1 MAEDTDAGAK
11 KPDQARRGLKIGLRS
26 QFILAIA
33 FLVLG
38 VMAASTFIIQRQQGR
53 ALDREIRERGLA
65 LARSLASSCVESMFG
80 DMAALEIN
88 ILTQGVIQSSDDPEA
103 YKRLFRADPFPRLVT
118 GFMKDLGRPRA
129 EVPVRNEGVMFA
141 KATDAAGKVIAS
153 SDATKPRDNWGEEW
167 EKPYQPPTG
176 TGTVG
181 PADGETVWETDVPYA
196 MYVIGVPIRQE
207 GASGGAGTPGGG
219 AGTPGGGAD
228 TPGEGAAPAAEAG
241 AVAPSGPGGATVFA
255 GAAAPQGRFLG
266 VVYLGMSKEIIRR
279 ALALAVAKLILVALA
294 MLVVGIGGGV
304 LLAGMMV
311 KPIHALRDGVMAV
324 GRGVFDHRVKVKR
337 RDELGAL
344 ARSFNEMTQGLGE
357 RELIRSAF
365 GAYVSSDVLNDI
377 LANPDAMKVGGARRT
392 VTRMFTDVRGFTA
405 MSEKLDPAAVVKII
419 NEYLDVQA
427 KAVGRHKG
435 YLDRFIGDAVSAVF
449 GVPAEA
455 PDDAIRAVKC
465 AWVIKQEV
473 AKMIEERTRQGLLSP
488 KVGIG
493 LDTGPAIAGNLGAQG
508 IKLDYSVIG
517 DPVTG
522 SEAIQDAARDPEAVG
537 AQVLMSE
544 NTWQLVKDVAETR
557 ELAPLTVKGRS
568 KPIRIFELAG
578 MKGA

>member
-1 MAEDTDAGAK
+1 MAEDTDGGAK
-11 KPDQARRGLKIGLRS
+11 KPDQVRRGLKIGLRS

-38 VMAASTFIIQRQQGR
+38 VMAASTFIIQRQQGK

-103 YKRLFRADPFPRLVT
+103 YKRLFRADSFSRLVT
-118 GFMKDLGRPRA
+118 GFMKDLGRSRA

-141 KATDAAGKVIAS
+141 KATDATGKVIAS

-167 EKPYQPPTG
+167 EKPYQSPTG

-181 PADGETVWETDVPYA
+181 PADGETVWETEVPYP

-207 GASGGAGTPGGG
+207 GAGVGS
-219 AGTPGGGAD
+219 
-228 TPGEGAAPAAEAG
+228 APAAEAG
-241 AVAPSGPGGATVFA
+241 AVAPSGPGGATAFA

-294 MLVVGIGGGV
+294 MLIAGIGGGV
-304 LLAGMMV
+304 LLASMMV
-311 KPIHALRDGVMAV
+311 KPIHALRDGVLAV
-324 GRGVFDHRVKVKR
+324 GRGVFSHRVDVKR

-357 RELIRSAF
+357 RELIRNAF

-449 GVPAEA
+449 GVPAEG

-537 AQVLMSE
+537 AQALMSE

-568 KPIRIFELAG
+568 KPIRIFELTG